1 VTARTVLVVDD
12 ERSLRRLLVLLL
24 ERDPRFEVIGEA
36 GDGSAALA
44 AVEQLDPDLVLL
56 DLGLPVLDGLE
67 VLHQLQGRDR
77 PTVVVLTGFTD
88 PATHDRARSLGAVDC
103 LVKGAD
109 LTAVPDRL
117 EAAATGSTTGGER

>member
-1 VTARTVLVVDD
+1 VTGRTVLVVDD
-12 ERSLRRLLVLLL
+12 EPSLRRLLVLLL
-24 ERDPRFEVIGEA
+24 KRDPRFEVIGEA
-36 GDGSAALA
+36 GDGAAALV

-67 VLHQLQGRDR
+67 VLEELQGRER

-88 PATHDRARSLGAVDC
+88 PATHDRARGLGATDC

-117 EAAATGSTTGGER
+117 EAAAARIATEGER